1 MPEKLQGDVPGDL
14 NRRTFL
20 NSGIAAA
27 GVWSSGL
34 AGRAI
39 ALPKLRPAR
48 HCIWLMLTGAPG
60 HIDTWD
66 LKPAAPAEFRG
77 PLRPI
82 ATSVPGLEIC
92 EHFPQLA
99 CLADRLALVRG
110 MNHPGPALHE
120 TGWRYALTGDD
131 FDPPQARP
139 YAGSLL
145 SRHAPAIGNG
155 PTSVILPG
163 RYVELGVNRWTGEFA
178 ADLGSRH
185 EAWQPGDRLH
195 TASPVTQARLA
206 KDMNLADEPA
216 ALRDRYG
223 RHELGE
229 SCLRARRLVE
239 SGVRWTQ
246 INHFRSVSG
255 GLSWDMH
262 AGALRLCTSF
272 DDYAQV
278 LCPQLD
284 QALSALLIDLES
296 RGLLA
301 ETVVAVVA
309 EMGRSPR
316 LNERGGREHHT
327 AAWTNLLA
335 GGPIAGGR
343 VIGATDRLGAEVI
356 DRPTSPGEF
365 LASVMHALGLSPAEA
380 SFGGALPVTELFS

>member
-1 MPEKLQGDVPGDL
+1 
-14 NRRTFL
+14 
-20 NSGIAAA
+20 
-27 GVWSSGL
+27 
-34 AGRAI
+34 
-39 ALPKLRPAR
+39 PAR

-60 HIDTWD
+60 HVDTWD
-66 LKPAAPAEFRG
+66 PKPAASSEYRG
-77 PLRPI
+77 PFRPI
-82 ATSVPGLEIC
+82 ATCVPGLDIC
-92 EHFPQLA
+92 EHFPRLA
-99 CLADRLALVRG
+99 GLADRLALVRG
-110 MNHPGPALHE
+110 MSHPGPALHE

-131 FDPPQARP
+131 FEPPQGRP

-145 SRHAPAIGNG
+145 SRHALVIADG

-163 RYVELGVNRWTGEFA
+163 RYLELGINRWTGEFA
-178 ADLGSRH
+178 AELGTRH
-185 EAWQPGDRLH
+185 EAWEPGKRLPH
-195 TASPVTQARLA
+195 AGPVSSARLA
-206 KDMNLADEPA
+206 KDLNLADEPA

-229 SCLRARRLVE
+229 NCLRARRLVE
-239 SGVRWTQ
+239 SGLRWTQ

-262 AGALRLCTSF
+262 AGAQRLCTTF

-309 EMGRSPR
+309 EMGRSPQ
-316 LNERGGREHHT
+316 LNARGGREHHT

-335 GGPIAGGR
+335 GGPIGGGR
-343 VIGATDRLGAEVI
+343 VIGATDRLGAEII

-365 LASVMHALGLSPAEA
+365 LASTLHALGLSPAETGLGRA
-380 SFGGALPVTELFS
+380 RPIAELFS